1 MKSIRGNIIY
11 WALIAA
17 FFYLFLC
24 ILRFIWDN
32 YVPFNTATDI
42 ISVFIAMFILFPAA
56 LISTEKLLQLII
68 RSSSKES

>member
-17 FFYLFLC
+17 FFYVFLC

-32 YVPFNTATDI
+32 YVPLNTATDVV
-42 ISVFIAMFILFPAA
+42 SVFIAMFILFPLA
-56 LISTEKLLQLII
+56 LFSTEKLLQFITN
-68 RSSSKES
+68 SMGKEF